1 MVKNGGKKTFF
12 NKKKILVS
20 QPKPIDRIS
29 PYEELEKKYK
39 VKVKLQPFIEI
50 EGLSVRDIRL
60 QKINIMSFTAII
72 FNSRLSIDHFLEF
85 VNK

>member
-1 MVKNGGKKTFF
+1 MAAKKPFLI
-12 NKKKILVS
+12 KKILVS

-50 EGLSVRDIRL
+50 EGLSVRDIRP

-72 FNSRLSIDHFLEF
+72 FNSGYQ
-85 VNK
+85 